1 MRKLA
6 AVAIALTLA
15 TLALVAPGKTDNPV
29 ATDTGTPLTL
39 PPSLDNLYP
48 PNAPAPVYLL
58 NMIELTTSFSGIVS
72 DLLENDLENSRKN
85 YDKFRDKYTEIA
97 ASVPEWKDLTPMA
110 PVEELGTAMKSGDP
124 GQIMASV
131 EKAGELCNGCHM
143 KNMPLVQ
150 QKYHWG
156 DFDVISVTDPLSGQ
170 EVSFGQLMLMM
181 DANMAG
187 VGLDVEQGQRENAMM
202 QAQGLEARFGALKE
216 ACSGCH
222 DSEREYYV
230 GNATLDMLDRMKL
243 ALDVESPDPQT
254 IGGILNGIGEEG
266 CFKCH
271 LVHIPAAYARYQ
283 MRGKSPT
290 PRDEAI

>member
-6 AVAIALTLA
+6 AVAIALALA
-15 TLALVAPGKTDNPV
+15 TMALVAPGKTDNPV
-29 ATDTGTPLTL
+29 TSATGTPLTL
-39 PPSLDNLYP
+39 PPSLDNFYP
-48 PNAPAPVYLL
+48 PKAPAPVYLL

-72 DLLENDLENSRKN
+72 DLLENDLENSGKN
-85 YDKFRDKYTEIA
+85 YEKFRKKYSEIS
-97 ASVPEWKDLTPMA
+97 ASVPEWKELTPMA
-110 PVEELGTAMKSGDP
+110 PVDELGTAMKSGDP
-124 GQIMASV
+124 GQIMAAV
-131 EKAGELCNGCHM
+131 EKAGETCDGCH
-143 KNMPLVQ
+143 KKYMPLVQ

-156 DFDVISVTDPLSGQ
+156 DFDGISVTDPLSEQ

-202 QAQGLEARFGALKE
+202 QAQGLEARFGALKQ
-216 ACSGCH
+216 ACSACH

-230 GNATLDMLDRMKL
+230 GSVTLDMLNRMKQ
-243 ALDVESPDPQT
+243 ALEEESPDPQA

-283 MRGKSPT
+283 MRGK
-290 PRDEAI
+290 

>member
-15 TLALVAPGKTDNPV
+15 TMALVVPGKTDNPV
-29 ATDTGTPLTL
+29 ASATETPSTL
-39 PPSLDNLYP
+39 PSSLDNFYP
-48 PNAPAPVYLL
+48 PKAPAPVYLL

-72 DLLENDLENSRKN
+72 DLFENDLENSRKN
-85 YDKFRDKYTEIA
+85 YQRFREKYSEISA
-97 ASVPEWKDLTPMA
+97 LVPEWKDLSPMG
-110 PVEELGTAMKSGDP
+110 PVEELGVAMETGDP
-124 GQIMASV
+124 GQIMAAV

-143 KNMPLVQ
+143 KYMPLVQ

-187 VGLDVEQGQRENAMM
+187 VGLDVEQGQRENAII
-202 QAQGLEARFGALKE
+202 QAQGLEARFGALKQ
-216 ACSGCH
+216 ACSACH

-230 GNATLDMLDRMKL
+230 GSVTLDMLDRMKL
-243 ALDVESPDPQT
+243 ALEAESPDPQA
-254 IGGILNGIGEEG
+254 IGNILNGIGVEG

-283 MRGKSPT
+283 MRGK
-290 PRDEAI
+290 

>member
-6 AVAIALTLA
+6 AVAIALALA
-15 TLALVAPGKTDNPV
+15 TMALVAPGKTDNPV
-29 ATDTGTPLTL
+29 ASVTRTLSTL
-39 PPSLDNLYP
+39 PPSLDNYYP
-48 PNAPAPVYLL
+48 PKAPAPVYLL

-72 DLLENDLENSRKN
+72 DLLENDLENSRED
-85 YDKFRDKYTEIA
+85 YEKFREKYSEIS
-97 ASVPEWKDLTPMA
+97 ASIPEWKDLSPMA
-110 PVEELGTAMKSGDP
+110 PIDELGEAMKSGDP
-124 GQIMASV
+124 GRIMPAV
-131 EKAGELCNGCHM
+131 EKAGEICNGCHM
-143 KNMPLVQ
+143 QHMPLVQ

-156 DFDVISVTDPLSGQ
+156 DFDRISVTDPLSGQ

-187 VGLDVEQGQRENAMM
+187 VGLDVEQGQKEHAMI

-216 ACSGCH
+216 ACSACH
-222 DSEREYYV
+222 TSERKYYV
-230 GNATLDMLDRMKL
+230 DEDVFGMLARIKL
-243 ALDVESPDPQT
+243 ALEAEQPDPGA

-283 MRGKSPT
+283 MRGK
-290 PRDEAI
+290 

>member
-6 AVAIALTLA
+6 AVAIALVLA
-15 TLALVAPGKTDNPV
+15 TMALVVPGKTDNPV
-29 ATDTGTPLTL
+29 ATDTGTPLSL
-39 PPSLDNLYP
+39 PPSLDNFYP
-48 PNAPAPVYLL
+48 PKAEAPVYLL

-72 DLLENDLENSRKN
+72 DLMENDLENSGKN
-85 YDKFRDKYTEIA
+85 YEKFREKYLEISA
-97 ASVPEWKDLTPMA
+97 LVPEWKDLTPMA
-110 PVEELGTAMKSGDP
+110 PLDELDTAMKSGDP
-124 GQIMASV
+124 GRIMAAV
-131 EKAGELCNGCHM
+131 DRAGELCNDCHR
-143 KNMPLVQ
+143 KYMPLVQ

-156 DFDVISVTDPLSGQ
+156 DFDGITVTDPLSGQ

-202 QAQGLEARFGALKE
+202 QAQGLEARFGALKQ
-216 ACSGCH
+216 ACSACH

-230 GNATLDMLDRMKL
+230 GGATLEMLDQMRL
-243 ALDVESPDPQT
+243 ALDVESPDLKA

-283 MRGKSPT
+283 MRGK
-290 PRDEAI
+290 